1 MNRSSRNSHFRIL
14 SVMLLMVLLPC
25 YSLSSAIDRTTG
37 GNDGNDVMLLETWKA
52 GAVVS
57 QASVNSYGKEKC
69 FAILPVSDDI
79 FKRMDGR
86 SFKRDCTVRRSE
98 LRYLK
103 VLHRNIRGEIC
114 LGELVCNKAIS
125 EDLLEIFRALYEAG
139 YPIERM
145 VLIDDYDADDERS
158 MNANNTSCFNFRFVG
173 SSKKLSNH
181 SRGLAI
187 DINPL
192 YNPYVRKRKNGS
204 VYVNPAA
211 GRPYAGRN
219 KQFKYKIVRG
229 DICYRLF
236 IKHGFTWGGN
246 WKSLKDYQHFEK
258 VIRK

>member
-1 MNRSSRNSHFRIL
+1 MNPTQNSKYLR
-14 SVMLLMVLLPC
+14 LLFLIIMIAFLPNKSFPFTI
-25 YSLSSAIDRTTG
+25 SLSNNGSESD
-37 GNDGNDVMLLETWKA
+37 DFWSPDKWKA
-52 GAVVS
+52 GTVVS
-57 QASVNSYGKEKC
+57 QASVKNYGIDKC
-69 FAILPVSDDI
+69 FVVLPISDDI
-79 FKRMDGR
+79 FKRMYGR
-86 SFKRDCTVRRSE
+86 SFKRNCTVSRNE

-103 VLHRNIRGEIC
+103 VLHRNAKGEIC

-125 EDLLEIFRALYEAG
+125 GDLLEIFRALYDAH

-158 MNANNTSCFNFRFVG
+158 MNANNTSCFNFRFIG
-173 SSKKLSNH
+173 TSKRLSNH

-192 YNPYVRKRKNGS
+192 YNPYVRKRKDGS
-204 VYVNPAA
+204 VYVNPDA
-211 GRPYAGRN
+211 GRPYTDRQ
-219 KQFKYKIVRG
+219 KSFKYKIDQG

-258 VIRK
+258 VIRN